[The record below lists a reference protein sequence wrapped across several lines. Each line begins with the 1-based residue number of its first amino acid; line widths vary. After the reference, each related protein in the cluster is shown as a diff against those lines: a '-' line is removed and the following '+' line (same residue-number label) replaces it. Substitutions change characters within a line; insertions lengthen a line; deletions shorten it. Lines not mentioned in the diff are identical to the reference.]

1 MSDFDKK
8 DYSTGNYV
16 IRHPNGSEFNYS
28 HENDDKEVK
37 SEEEIIG
44 MMGFSLIV
52 AGMFFGLYV
61 ICCVYSCLFG
71 MYLKLQTSIKHYNVT
86 SHLYAN

>member
-61 ICCVYSCLFG
+61 IFLSSCFVAIIAG
-71 MYLKLQTSIKHYNVT
+71 VSF
-86 SHLYAN
+86 A